1 MKYVSHPNFQKT
13 SKKKEG
19 TMKKFYVTSIGILF
33 MVSAVLLLGQ
43 SLVFAETCQIVRIT
57 AEKGAAGTRIEITPE
72 KATVPLDTCVVWVN
86 WVTECRVRVAF
97 KENAKQCKLS
107 TDSQV
112 GFEMAEGEECYLT
125 EYLTRGKTAS
135 MYFNKPGTFKYTLE
149 LEGKPAI
156 KAEGVIEIK

>member
-1 MKYVSHPNFQKT
+1 
-13 SKKKEG
+13 
-19 TMKKFYVTSIGILF
+19 MKKFYVTSTGILF
-33 MVSAVLLLGQ
+33 LVSAILLLGQ
-43 SLVFAETCQIVRIT
+43 SLVFAETCQIVRIMK
-57 AEKGAAGTRIEITPE
+57 EKGAAGTRIAIIPE
-72 KATVPLDTCVVWVN
+72 KVTVPQDTCVVWMN
-86 WVTECRVRVAF
+86 WVTAGKVRVAF

-107 TDSQV
+107 TDSPV
-112 GFEMAEGEECYLT
+112 GFSMAEGEECYLT